1 MLNNEKFHNMCSS
14 VNIICIINQGR
25 MRRAVQAGHFE
36 ALDKTIDRFILT
48 WNICEH
54 TGGCY

>member
-1 MLNNEKFHNMCSS
+1 MPNNEKFHNMYSS
-14 VNIICIINQGR
+14 PNIICIINQGR

-36 ALDKTIDRFILT
+36 ALDKPMDRFILI

-54 TGGCY
+54 MGGYY